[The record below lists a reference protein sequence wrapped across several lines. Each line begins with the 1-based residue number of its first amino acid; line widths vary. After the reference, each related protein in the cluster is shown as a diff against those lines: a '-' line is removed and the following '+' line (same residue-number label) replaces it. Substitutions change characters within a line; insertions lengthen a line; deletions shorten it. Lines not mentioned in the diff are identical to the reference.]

1 MLAGKVN
8 GEMARAAELLFDTNA
23 LVDIY
28 RGQASIKPHFDAI
41 LDGGLM
47 PYVSVITEA
56 ELWRGLRPDELER
69 HELLLSQFISLPI
82 DSDAARLAGTWMQK
96 YAKTGLGWMDALI
109 SSTGKIA
116 DLPVLT
122 RDKRLANVLSSE
134 TKFET
139 YSLVK
144 S

>member
-1 MLAGKVN
+1 MTKT
-8 GEMARAAELLFDTNA
+8 AELLFDTNA

-28 RGQASIKPHFDAI
+28 RGQASIKTHFESI
-41 LDGGLM
+41 LDGNLL

-69 HELLLSQFISLPI
+69 HEMLLSQFISLPL

-109 SSTGKIA
+109 SATGKIA
-116 DLPVLT
+116 ELPVLT
-122 RDKRLANVLSSE
+122 RDKQLVEVLSSE
-134 TKFET
+134 TKFEL
-139 YSLVK
+139 YSLQ
-144 S
+144 

>member
-1 MLAGKVN
+1 MT
-8 GEMARAAELLFDTNA
+8 RTAELLFDTNA

-28 RGQASIKPHFDAI
+28 RGQSSIKSHFESI
-41 LDGGLM
+41 LDGSLM

-69 HELLLSQFISLPI
+69 HELLLSQFISLPL
-82 DSDAARLAGTWMQK
+82 DSDAAHQAGTWMQK
-96 YAKTGLGWMDALI
+96 YARTGLGWMDALI
-109 SSTGKIA
+109 SATGKVA

-122 RDKRLANVLSSE
+122 RDKRLVTVLSSE
-134 TKFET
+134 INFEL
-139 YSLVK
+139 YSLMG